1 MFTTKGKV
9 YWLKVYEVPVASRT
23 SKGRPLVNMLNLDDD
38 EKVSDILPVDEFSED
53 RYVFMATRKGTTKKT
68 QLSFF
73 AKKYKSGIKAI
84 NLDADD
90 ELIGSA
96 ITNGDDE
103 ILLASSAGKLI
114 RFSEKKVR
122 PMGRTARGVRGMRI
136 KKDQQIISLMVA
148 NNEKEILCVSEN
160 GFGKKTPVDDFPTHN
175 RGGQGVIS
183 IKTSERNGLMVASTL
198 VDNNDGIMLISDK
211 GTMIRTT
218 AEQIPT
224 ISRNT
229 QGVRIITPK
238 EGEKILE
245 CVRIDPEDEEE

>member
-1 MFTTKGKV
+1 MSPAIATVEEVKTTF
-9 YWLKVYEVPVASRT
+9 LTPA
-23 SKGRPLVNMLNLDDD
+23 
-38 EKVSDILPVDEFSED
+38 
-53 RYVFMATRKGTTKKT
+53 
-68 QLSFF
+68 FF
-73 AKKYKSGIKAI
+73 AAFNALSVPSTAG
-84 NLDADD
+84 
-90 ELIGSA
+90 LIISFSSFGSA
-96 ITNGDDE
+96 ITNGNDE

-160 GFGKKTPVDDFPTHN
+160 GFGKKTSVDDFPTHN

-211 GTMIRTT
+211 GTMIRTS

-229 QGVRIITPK
+229 QGVKIITPK